1 MNTENT
7 IQINSEEDIKWFFA
21 LIYLL
26 LEAEREHDEAWKKFE
41 DDLLYKNRFFSDS
54 PIIKELYDHKELAT
68 KVIPANTIFYRARV
82 FDQSIYDK
90 ALKFYMKKNKLT
102 KAVIDQA
109 LQKMT
114 DTEKS
119 FGLWTHLVSEN
130 IPNMSPEM
138 NILNLNSQKWQKRVR
153 FKGYDAK
160 ASTAPPPERI
170 GNGRANPDHIRYLYV
185 CEDKTTP
192 VYEVRPVIGAN
203 VSVAKLRLQKEIR
216 IFDFTVSAQ
225 EKNNPSG
232 GQLPDLFSTIG
243 KMFSK
248 PFNGDFTSYLPT
260 QYLAEEIKRLGFD
273 GLRFSSSLH
282 QGGINIVLFDP
293 EICIPISSELVA
305 VTGITV
311 STEDPYAVPKENNPS
326 IL

>member
-1 MNTENT
+1 MSTENT

-26 LEAEREHDEAWKKFE
+26 LETEREHDEAWKKFE

-54 PIIKELYDHKELAT
+54 LIIKELYDHKELAT

-90 ALKFYMKKNKLT
+90 ALKYYMKKNKLS
-102 KAVIDQA
+102 KAEIDQA
-109 LQKMT
+109 LHKKT
-114 DTEKS
+114 DPEKS
-119 FGLWTHLVSEN
+119 FELLAHLIREN
-130 IPNMSPEM
+130 SPDMSPGV
-138 NILNLNSQKWQKRVR
+138 NILDLKSQRWWRRVR

-185 CEDKTTP
+185 CEDNITP
-192 VYEVRPVIGAN
+192 VYEARPVIGAN
-203 VSVAKLRLQKEIR
+203 VSVAKLSLQKEIR
-216 IFDFTVSAQ
+216 VFDLAVSVHG
-225 EKNNPSG
+225 KDSPSG
-232 GQLPDLFSTIG
+232 ERFPSLFSTIG

-248 PFNGDFTSYLPT
+248 PYNGNFTSYLPT

-282 QGGINIVLFDP
+282 QGGNNIVLFDP
-293 EICIPISSELVA
+293 EICIPISSELVT

-311 STEDPYAVPKENNPS
+311 STEDPYAVPKENNNS